1 MVSNKRYTG
10 ATLMVEMI
18 SPLTYIILV
27 LVVLAMWV
35 YLVVHEENA
44 RQYDIFEYEK
54 EILNQPRKR
63 RR

>member
-1 MVSNKRYTG
+1 
-10 ATLMVEMI
+10 
-18 SPLTYIILV
+18 
-27 LVVLAMWV
+27 MWV